1 MISGLPA
8 GFSPPNSD
16 LAGPS
21 GLAMQGRTLYVE
33 ISLGDAVIAG
43 PLPNSFVP
51 NPNPSSPIFSS
62 VLAIHFSASVEMKTN
77 GFTLSAADQ
86 VALKTGATVDLNNGG
101 GDKITVGLVAD
112 FPDYLPE
119 PRPGLPNAVRQS
131 NPFGLALDGDH
142 LYVADAS
149 GNTVRSVDLQTG
161 NFSVLTNF
169 APLPNNRG
177 FGPPVVEAV
186 PDSIHLSAISSCN
199 LA

>member
-1 MISGLPA
+1 MH
-8 GFSPPNSD
+8 
-16 LAGPS
+16 
-21 GLAMQGRTLYVE
+21 GRTLYVA
-33 ISLGDAVIAG
+33 IGLGDAVIPG
-43 PLPNSFVP
+43 PLPNSVIP

-62 VLAIHFSASVEMKTN
+62 VLAIDFSASVEKKTN
-77 GFTLSAADQ
+77 GFTLSAADH
-86 VALKTGATVDLNNGG
+86 VALKNGAKVDLSNGG
-101 GDKITVGLVAD
+101 GDKITVELVAD

-142 LYVADAS
+142 LYVAEAS

-186 PDSIHLSAISSCN
+186 PDSVHLVGDQLLHC
-199 LA
+199 LAAFRFRWEMLKSEQ